1 MLVRISSQIYP
12 NSTRFGVNM
21 ELSAKDTR
29 RVNNLG
35 KNNMIYSSPR
45 SVIIKNEDISKETVY
60 LCLKLIVEEEIL
72 KNTIKTFSVTMQE
85 EKVL

>member
-1 MLVRISSQIYP
+1 MLVRISSQISP

-35 KNNMIYSSPR
+35 KTMKILQKKMFIY
-45 SVIIKNEDISKETVY
+45 V
-60 LCLKLIVEEEIL
+60 
-72 KNTIKTFSVTMQE
+72 
-85 EKVL
+85 